1 MAKSKIWLIILLAAA
16 VYLAM
21 AIHADTGKLLP
32 VLWSFH
38 WSLLILILALTTL
51 AYLIRFIKWNMI
63 LQRAGVSLDL
73 SDNLFVFFSGL
84 SMVITPAK
92 IGEVWKGWLIKD
104 LTGTPLSRTVP
115 AVIVDRITD
124 VFGLIILSFTGV
136 LYLKEGI
143 YTLSV
148 LFILFSASILA
159 LRSQRLSTAVISFMG
174 QKAGRY
180 ADDAEAVHQT
190 FKRTMDPGALIVMSL
205 VSASGWFFEGLALYA
220 VVRGVGQHLDLIL
233 STFVFSFA
241 SLAGAASMLPGGL
254 GVAEATITGMLQAF
268 GLPQSTSVGVAMIVR
283 LGTLWYGAALGLSI
297 YLAFNSKIY
306 GKKNRKKR
314 SMNTEVGLV
323 QSSSLENLTE

>member
-21 AIHADTGKLLP
+21 AIHADTEKLLP

-38 WSLLILILALTTL
+38 WPLLILILGLTTL
-51 AYLIRFIKWNMI
+51 AYLIRFVKWSLI
-63 LQRAGVSLDL
+63 LQRAGVRLDL

-92 IGEVWKGWLIKD
+92 IGEVWKGWLIRD
-104 LTGTPLSRTVP
+104 LTGIPLSRTVP

-136 LYLKEGI
+136 LYFREGI
-143 YTLSV
+143 YTLSI
-148 LFILFSASILA
+148 LFILLFASILA
-159 LRSQRLSTAVISFMG
+159 LRSQRLSDHVISLLG
-174 QKAGRY
+174 KKAGRY
-180 ADDAEAVHQT
+180 VDDAEAVHQT
-190 FKRTMDPGALIVMSL
+190 FKTTMEPGALIAMSII
-205 VSASGWFFEGLALYA
+205 SASGWFFEGLALYA
-220 VVRGVGQHLDLIL
+220 VVRGVGQQLDLIV

-241 SLAGAASMLPGGL
+241 SLAGAVSMLPGGL
-254 GVAEATITGMLQAF
+254 GVAEATITGLLQLF
-268 GLPQSTSVGVAMIVR
+268 GLPQSISVAVAMIVR

-306 GKKNRKKR
+306 RKKR
-314 SMNTEVGLV
+314 STSTEVGIV
-323 QSSSLENLTE
+323 QSSSFENLTE